1 MKSMTGYGCG
11 EACEKGLGLIVELV
25 SLNRRNFDISFSMPK
40 EWLSLERKLSE
51 PIRKRVFRGRIQASV
66 RMAHLEDE
74 EQRFWSDVYME
85 GALNRLS
92 EFARSHGIPFEPTG
106 RDLVE
111 IAALER
117 KASSLPEPARVM
129 PIAQSALEKALNEL
143 MEMREGEGR
152 SLAND
157 LSDRT
162 QAIMQLIW
170 KIQKKSV
177 NIVPHYRVLLNER
190 LKRAG
195 LELDLDDERVLK
207 EIALFADRSDFSE
220 EITRVQSH
228 LEQFQDGIE
237 SEGQVGRKLEFL
249 TQEIN
254 RELNTIGGK
263 ANNLDVSKLI
273 IEAKSEMERVREQI
287 QNVE

>member
-1 MKSMTGYGCG
+1 MTGYGRG
-11 EACEKGLGLIVELV
+11 EACEQGLGLIVELV

-40 EWLSLERKLSE
+40 EWLSLERSLSE

-66 RMAHLEDE
+66 RMGHLEGE

-85 GALNRLS
+85 GALKRLS
-92 EFARSHGIPFEPTG
+92 EFARNHGIPFKPTV

-117 KASSLPEPARVM
+117 KASSLPEPDRVM
-129 PIAQSALEKALNEL
+129 PIAQSALETALNEL
-143 MEMREGEGR
+143 MEMRECEGK
-152 SLAND
+152 SLAKD

-162 QAIMQLIW
+162 QSLMQLIGE
-170 KIQKKSV
+170 IQKKSV
-177 NIVPHYRVLLNER
+177 NIVPQYRILLNER
-190 LKRAG
+190 LKKAG

-220 EITRVQSH
+220 EITRLESH
-228 LEQFQDGIE
+228 IQQFQDYIG

-263 ANNLDVSKLI
+263 ANNLHVSKLI
-273 IEAKSEMERVREQI
+273 IEAKSEVERVREQV

>member
-1 MKSMTGYGCG
+1 MKSMTGYGRG

-40 EWLSLERKLSE
+40 EWLSLERKLIE
-51 PIRKRVFRGRIQASV
+51 PIRKRVSRGRIQASV
-66 RMAHLEDE
+66 RMASLDDE
-74 EQRFWSDVYME
+74 EQMFWSDVYME

-106 RDLVE
+106 RDLVK
-111 IAALER
+111 IAALDR
-117 KASSLPEPARVM
+117 NASSLPEPAKVM
-129 PIAQSALEKALNEL
+129 PLAQSALETALNEL
-143 MEMREGEGR
+143 MEMREDEGR

-157 LSDRT
+157 LFDRT
-162 QAIMQLIW
+162 QFIMQLIR
-170 KIQKKSV
+170 KIKKKSV
-177 NIVPHYRVLLNER
+177 EIVPQYRVLLNER

-195 LELDLDDERVLK
+195 LELVLDDERVLK

-220 EITRVQSH
+220 EITRLESH
-228 LEQFQDGIE
+228 LKQFQDSIG
-237 SEGQVGRKLEFL
+237 SEEQVGRKLEFL

-254 RELNTIGGK
+254 REFNTIGGK
-263 ANNLDVSKLI
+263 ANNLHVSKLI
-273 IEAKSEMERVREQI
+273 IETKSEMERVREQI

>member
-1 MKSMTGYGCG
+1 M
-11 EACEKGLGLIVELV
+11 
-25 SLNRRNFDISFSMPK
+25 
-40 EWLSLERKLSE
+40 
-51 PIRKRVFRGRIQASV
+51 
-66 RMAHLEDE
+66 
-74 EQRFWSDVYME
+74 
-85 GALNRLS
+85 
-92 EFARSHGIPFEPTG
+92 
-106 RDLVE
+106 
-111 IAALER
+111 
-117 KASSLPEPARVM
+117 
-129 PIAQSALEKALNEL
+129 
-143 MEMREGEGR
+143 
-152 SLAND
+152 
-157 LSDRT
+157 
-162 QAIMQLIW
+162 
-170 KIQKKSV
+170 
-177 NIVPHYRVLLNER
+177 NIVPQYRVLLNER